1 MRAKSNAVLHIGLFR
16 RDANGVFVPVAI
28 GHARSRSWGRWS
40 SDAATSFRRKRSWA
54 PAGPGLW
61 WRRGICSFR
70 PRRFARS
77 SAPRNRGRVAPRQ
90 KSGGLSICRAGD
102 PARGRSSK
110 RSARSRQFWQT
121 WCRIL
126 QPLRHIRCTGPKCD
140 RRRAGARRL
149 SITKEWCYG
158 PRNAPPASGHCPY
171 SRPAPKPN
179 RRGRPPVSARIARRL
194 DDLLERVALLPI
206 GEPPRPQV
214 RPADKPYSIA
224 FLCSYACGTNSLS
237 RIYVRASTVI

>member
-1 MRAKSNAVLHIGLFR
+1 MPFPVSVRHANAVLHIGLFR

-28 GHARSRSWGRWS
+28 GHARLRSWGRWS
-40 SDAATSFRRKRSWA
+40 S
-54 PAGPGLW
+54 
-61 WRRGICSFR
+61 
-70 PRRFARS
+70 
-77 SAPRNRGRVAPRQ
+77 
-90 KSGGLSICRAGD
+90 
-102 PARGRSSK
+102 
-110 RSARSRQFWQT
+110 
-121 WCRIL
+121 
-126 QPLRHIRCTGPKCD
+126 

-194 DDLLERVALLPI
+194 DDLLERVALLPV

-214 RPADKPYSIA
+214 RPADKPRSPRKRGPYSMPIH
-224 FLCSYACGTNSLS
+224 T
-237 RIYVRASTVI
+237 R

>member
-1 MRAKSNAVLHIGLFR
+1 MWSIIGTSSMPCTGWPRTVLAEG
-16 RDANGVFVPVAI
+16 NSV
-28 GHARSRSWGRWS
+28 RS
-40 SDAATSFRRKRSWA
+40 D
-54 PAGPGLW
+54 
-61 WRRGICSFR
+61 RGASPD
-70 PRRFARS
+70 PRRRATG
-77 SAPRNRGRVAPRQ
+77 AELPPRQ

-102 PARGRSSK
+102 PGRGRSSK
-110 RSARSRQFWQT
+110 RSTRSRQFWQT

-126 QPLRHIRCTGPKCD
+126 QPSRHIRCTGPKCA
-140 RRRAGARRL
+140 RRPAGARRL

-179 RRGRPPVSARIARRL
+179 RRGRPPGSAGIARRL

-214 RPADKPYSIA
+214 RLADKPYSIA
-224 FLCSYACGTNSLS
+224 FLCSYAYGTNSLS
-237 RIYVRASTVI
+237 

>member
-1 MRAKSNAVLHIGLFR
+1 MSPIGSYFMLQGPLP
-16 RDANGVFVPVAI
+16 AQTPHKIAI
-28 GHARSRSWGRWS
+28 CKIRSRCDMLTGSYERL
-40 SDAATSFRRKRSWA
+40 ATWRSLSPDRNRAGYRFVA
-54 PAGPGLW
+54 PVTRVEATPRNGQRGPG
-61 WRRGICSFR
+61 
-70 PRRFARS
+70 
-77 SAPRNRGRVAPRQ
+77 N
-90 KSGGLSICRAGD
+90 
-102 PARGRSSK
+102 
-110 RSARSRQFWQT
+110 FWQT

-126 QPLRHIRCTGPKCD
+126 QPFRHIRCTGPKCD

>member
-102 PARGRSSK
+102 PGRGRSSK

-126 QPLRHIRCTGPKCD
+126 SHSVTFAVQGRNATAGG
-140 RRRAGARRL
+140 RAHAGCR
-149 SITKEWCYG
+149 S
-158 PRNAPPASGHCPY
+158 PRNGVTGRAM
-171 SRPAPKPN
+171 R
-179 RRGRPPVSARIARRL
+179 RPPVAIAHIAGRLPNPTGGAGRRCRRV
-194 DDLLERVALLPI
+194 LLGGLTICLNGLRYC
-206 GEPPRPQV
+206 R
-214 RPADKPYSIA
+214 
-224 FLCSYACGTNSLS
+224 
-237 RIYVRASTVI
+237 

>member
-1 MRAKSNAVLHIGLFR
+1 
-16 RDANGVFVPVAI
+16 
-28 GHARSRSWGRWS
+28 
-40 SDAATSFRRKRSWA
+40 
-54 PAGPGLW
+54 
-61 WRRGICSFR
+61 
-70 PRRFARS
+70 
-77 SAPRNRGRVAPRQ
+77 
-90 KSGGLSICRAGD
+90 LSICRAGD
-102 PARGRSSK
+102 PGRGRSSK

-126 QPLRHIRCTGPKCD
+126 QPSRHIRCTGPKCD

-224 FLCSYACGTNSLS
+224 FLCS
-237 RIYVRASTVI
+237 